1 ATCSRSAPA
10 RALRWRVSS
19 MLASLNAQQLELAM
33 QVRALDAQH
42 LGGPR
47 DVPVVLA
54 QALEDER
61 PLDRLT
67 KGLERQ
73 LRLLPQQPT
82 EALVGE
88 RQLAVG
94 LLGRAAAGSQLG
106 RHVVELEVAVRQH
119 HHPLDHVAKLADV
132 ARPVVARE
140 RGQSLGADLLAGQT
154 ILFAGL
160 RDEVA

>member
-1 ATCSRSAPA
+1 SAPPRA
-10 RALRWRVSS
+10 RPHTTSLAKHVRSPEGATVWEGDPRRVHPARGRAGDGPPSS
-19 MLASLNAQQLELAM
+19 SLLASLDPQELELAM

-67 KGLERQ
+67 KGLERE
-73 LRLLPQQPT
+73 LGLLPQQPT
-82 EALVGE
+82 EALVVE

-94 LLGRAAAGSQLG
+94 LL
-106 RHVVELEVAVRQH
+106 
-119 HHPLDHVAKLADV
+119 
-132 ARPVVARE
+132 
-140 RGQSLGADLLAGQT
+140 
-154 ILFAGL
+154 
-160 RDEVA
+160 